1 MKWTKIEERSL
12 YFIPLAFICIIFP
25 RINKTEKKEIKS
37 TWRGNYKFCVDF
49 KNNFIICIIHALSC
63 FFSFHFFPIWQKSRI
78 IALRL
83 RCFGSSAN
91 SIKFEF
97 EENFCLHHLSVFH
110 RRLNS
115 KNVHNDRFFY
125 ARVNSQAIV
134 FKGIS
139 LINIFSNFSQ

>member
-1 MKWTKIEERSL
+1 MYYSCSFLFFQFSFLSNLTKI
-12 YFIPLAFICIIFP
+12 
-25 RINKTEKKEIKS
+25 K
-37 TWRGNYKFCVDF
+37 NY
-49 KNNFIICIIHALSC
+49 S
-63 FFSFHFFPIWQKSRI
+63 P
-78 IALRL
+78 RL

-139 LINIFSNFSQ
+139 LINIFSNFLSKSDLTFKDNFSIFFHSIFILIKSNLYLK